1 MKKHFLLG
9 LAIFAIAIIPSAAS
23 AVEYGGIGGRPANP
37 RADNPRS
44 ESIFIYELEPG
55 ASAQDGVRVFNN
67 TDTVRTIAVGA
78 VDSSL
83 ASDGAFACAQ
93 ANEPKVSVG
102 RWITLEKDTVTVAP
116 GKSAVVNFTITAPDS
131 ANVGEQSG
139 CITMQDTAATE
150 APEQGGGVVLSFR
163 SAIRVAVTVPGEI
176 VKGLSIA
183 GVTLAPSPSDGK
195 LYTATPSIRNSG
207 NVSLDTNITVTLTS
221 LFGIPADSKEGT
233 YPVIAGSTASWNY
246 EFTSPFWGGL
256 YRADVVA
263 EYNDN
268 VNDSIGEDSAAP
280 RQTVSGSSS
289 YVYIAPAPAAALI
302 QLIALA
308 LVAAG
313 IVFGIRNLL
322 HKRKVAKYWRLYEV
336 KEGDTLQKIA
346 KNKHVSWKTLARS
359 NKIRAPYSLEPG
371 QKIKVPPKSE

>member
-67 TDTVRTIAVGA
+67 TDTVRTIAIGA
-78 VDSSL
+78 VDSAL

-93 ANEPKVSVG
+93 ANEPRVNVG
-102 RWITLEKDTVTVAP
+102 TWIELEQDSITVAP
-116 GKSAVVNFTITAPDS
+116 GKSGVVNFTITAPES

-176 VKGLSIA
+176 VKGLSVASI
-183 GVTLAPSPSDGK
+183 TLGPSPSDGK
-195 LYTATPSIRNSG
+195 LFTATPSLRNSG
-207 NVSLDTNITVTLTS
+207 NVSLDTDITVTLTS
-221 LFGIPADSKEGT
+221 LFGIPADSKKGT

-246 EFTSPFWGGL
+246 EFTSPFWGGF

-268 VNDSIGEDSAAP
+268 VDDGLGEDSAAP
-280 RQTVSGSSS
+280 RQSVSGSSS
-289 YVYIAPAPAAALI
+289 YVYIAPAPLAALI
-302 QLIALA
+302 QVAALA
-308 LVAAG
+308 LVIAG

-322 HKRKVAKYWRLYEV
+322 HKRKVAKHWRNYEV
-336 KEGDTLQKIA
+336 KEGDSLQKIA
-346 KNKHVSWKTLARS
+346 KHTHVTWKTLARS

-371 QKIKVPPKSE
+371 QTIKVPPKSE